1 MQKVISL
8 IVATLFLSSVV
19 AFAVPANKT
28 LEFDKSPM
36 GVVKFDGTV
45 HKDAGLKCKDCHNS
59 EMFPKM
65 KQGTIK
71 ITMDEIYAGKLC
83 GVCHNG
89 ERAFAAKD
97 NCARCHTA
105 KK

>member
-1 MQKVISL
+1 MQKLSIL
-8 IVATLFLSSVV
+8 IVTILFLCSSI
-19 AFAVPANKT
+19 ALAVPAKKT
-28 LEFDKSPM
+28 LEFNKSSM
-36 GVVKFDGTV
+36 GTVTFDGTV
-45 HKDAGLKCKDCHNS
+45 HKEAGVKCKECHNS

-65 KQGTIK
+65 KQGTVA

-89 ERAFAAKD
+89 KRAFDAKS
-97 NCARCHTA
+97 NCARCHV

>member
-1 MQKVISL
+1 MRKVICL
-8 IVATLFLSSVV
+8 IAVTLFMSSAV
-19 AFAVPANKT
+19 ALAVPANKT
-28 LEFDKSPM
+28 LDFDKSPM

-45 HKDAGLKCKDCHNS
+45 HKNAGLKCKDCHNP

-65 KQGTIK
+65 KQGTVK

-83 GVCHNG
+83 GACHNG
-89 ERAFAAKD
+89 KRSFDAKS
-97 NCARCHTA
+97 NCNRCHV

>member
-1 MQKVISL
+1 MRKVIFL
-8 IVATLFLSSVV
+8 IAATLFLSST
-19 AFAVPANKT
+19 AALAVPGDKT
-28 LEFDKSPM
+28 LAFDKSPM

-45 HKDAGLKCKDCHNS
+45 HKDAGLKCKDCHNP

-65 KQGTIK
+65 KQGTVK

-89 ERAFAAKD
+89 KRAFEAKS
-97 NCARCHTA
+97 NCNRCHV